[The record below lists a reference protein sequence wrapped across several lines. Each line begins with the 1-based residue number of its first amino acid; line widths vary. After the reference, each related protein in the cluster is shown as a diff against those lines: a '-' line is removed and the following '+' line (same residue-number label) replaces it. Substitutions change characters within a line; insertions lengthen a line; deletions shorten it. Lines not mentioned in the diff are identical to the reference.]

1 MVCIGCS
8 QGLSGAGGEV
18 LVGLYSRGARS
29 GGVHIAGTRSVTS
42 KSNGD
47 VDICSFL
54 QCWESLSQREG
65 LADATSGGCTTPM
78 VALGRQLWAPVWASV
93 PWRRGRWS
101 FGWPWALLEWLG
113 RRHPC
118 LLCKGWVWGQ
128 VPKGILVIISVLW
141 TFHQKRQ
148 EALPCNSTSKAFP
161 ETSRNFFWRQSD
173 EGETTEEWGKAA
185 RHFEQF
191 QGRITYNLYGTG
203 SFAVL
208 GCFSPHAAQIDIWR
222 IFSARF
228 SL

>member
-118 LLCKGWVWGQ
+118 LLCRRM
-128 VPKGILVIISVLW
+128 SVRASTQGDSCDNFCPLNLPSEE
-141 TFHQKRQ
+141 TGSLTLQFNEQSVSRDQQ
-148 EALPCNSTSKAFP
+148 EFFL
-161 ETSRNFFWRQSD
+161 ETEWRGGNNRGMRQS
-173 EGETTEEWGKAA
+173 
-185 RHFEQF
+185 
-191 QGRITYNLYGTG
+191 
-203 SFAVL
+203 S
-208 GCFSPHAAQIDIWR
+208 
-222 IFSARF
+222 
-228 SL
+228 